1 MVFAD
6 RADAGRRLA
15 DQLVVLRDV
24 PDVLVVG
31 LPRGGV
37 PVAREVADAVHAPL
51 DVMLV
56 RKLGVPGQSELAM
69 GAIGEGGVRIL
80 NDDIVAYQQVSAADI
95 EQVAGQ
101 EWAELRRRAAQF
113 RGDRP
118 PVELAGKIVVVVD
131 DGLATGATAR
141 AACQVARQCGA
152 ARVVLAVPVAPHD
165 WVERMGDSADEYVC
179 VDAPRQFFAVGN
191 FYDDFAQTSDAEVVA
206 CLRAPDRPPT
216 VATVAQRVRVR
227 GVVQGVGFRPFV
239 HGLASSL
246 GLVGSV
252 GNDDQGVIIHAEG
265 PAAALDE
272 FVRRVRNDAPPLA
285 SVTAVEVGAAAPSG
299 ARSFTITA
307 SAVGGAL
314 PAGGAAALPP
324 DTAVCAECVREMFDP
339 ADRRYRHPF
348 ITCTNCGPRFTIAI
362 AVPYDRSNT
371 TMASFE
377 LCPACA
383 AEYQDPGNRRFHAQ
397 PVSCHDCGP
406 RLELVT
412 ADGSVTARDDDA
424 VRACQELLDHG
435 AIVAVKGI
443 GGYHLVCDATNDDA
457 VARLRRRKRR
467 GDKPLAVMVADLDVL
482 HGAAEPN
489 GAERGALLARQR
501 PIVLLRRIDQAA
513 RAGGPT
519 WPVSVAGRASE
530 VGVMLPYAPVH
541 LLLFD
546 GLSSDVLV
554 CTSGNVTDEPIVVD
568 DTDAL
573 SRLGS
578 LADAWLRHDRPIHRP
593 CDDSVIRV
601 VTEAAGGG
609 VMPVRRSR
617 GWVPLPVDIGTWPG
631 QELPGV
637 LALGG
642 DLKNVVCVAAGRR
655 AWLSQHLGDLGE
667 LPSYEAAQAA
677 VQQLLALT
685 RVLPSVVAVDAHPGY
700 LSGRLGRQVAAA
712 MGLPVIAVQH
722 HHAHVVSALA
732 EWRLLDSI
740 DDDHPAIG
748 FAFDGTG
755 YGPDGSIWGGEVLLV
770 SPQRAR
776 RVGHL
781 AAVPLPGGD
790 AAIERPSRV
799 ALAHLWA
806 AGAAWDARLPCV
818 ATTPAREMET
828 LRTQLE
834 REVFTVPTSSMGRLF
849 DAVAALA
856 GVRQAVTYEAQAAI
870 ELQATAE
877 EDERG
882 SYRFPSADR
891 DGAIDSAPVIR
902 AVVDD
907 VLCGVGPGLISTRFH
922 RAVAEMVRVEAARA
936 AAMVGTSTVVLSG
949 GVFQNAMLAT
959 MCTES
964 LVADGFDVHVHR
976 LVPTNDGGLALGQ
989 AVVAGARF
997 AADGEIGKD

>member
-15 DQLVVLRDV
+15 DQLVRFRDV

-37 PVAREVADAVHAPL
+37 PVARQVAEALHAPL

-56 RKLGVPGQSELAM
+56 RKLGVPGQRELAM

-80 NDDIVAYQQVSAADI
+80 NDDIVAYHQVSVDEI
-95 EQVAGQ
+95 EQVAAQ
-101 EWAELRRRAAQF
+101 ESAELRRRAAQF
-113 RGDRP
+113 RGDRG

-141 AACQVARQCGA
+141 AACQAARQRGA
-152 ARVVLAVPVAPHD
+152 AHVVLAVPVAPHD
-165 WVERMGDSADEYVC
+165 WVQRMGTSADEYVC
-179 VDAPRQFFAVGN
+179 VGAPRQFFAVGN
-191 FYDDFAQTSDAEVVA
+191 FYDDFAQTSDAEVVE
-206 CLRAPDRPPT
+206 CLRSSAGPPAP
-216 VATVAQRVRVR
+216 ATAARRVRVR

-239 HGLASSL
+239 HALASSL

-252 GNDDQGVIIHAEG
+252 GNDDEGVIIDAEG
-265 PAAALDE
+265 PPASLDE
-272 FVRRVRNDAPPLA
+272 FARRLRDEAPPLA
-285 SVTAVEVGAAAPSG
+285 SVTAVEVCPVVSTG
-299 ARSFTITA
+299 ARTFTIAA
-307 SAVGGAL
+307 SAAGDGP

-324 DTAVCAECVREMFDP
+324 DTAVCADCVREMFDP

-348 ITCTNCGPRFTIAI
+348 ITCTNCGPRFTIAVG
-362 AVPYDRSNT
+362 VPYDRVNT
-371 TMASFE
+371 TMAAFE

-383 AEYQDPGNRRFHAQ
+383 AEYHDPDNRRFHAQ

-406 RLELVT
+406 TLELVT
-412 ADGSVTARDDDA
+412 ADGAVTARGDEA
-424 VRACQELLDHG
+424 VRACQQLLDHG

-443 GGYHLVCDATNDDA
+443 GGYHLMCDARNDDA
-457 VARLRRRKRR
+457 VTLLRLRKRR
-467 GDKPLAVMVADLDVL
+467 GDKPLAVMVADLGVL
-482 HGAAEPN
+482 DGVAEPN

-501 PIVLLRRIDQAA
+501 PIVLLRRVDRSG
-513 RAGGPT
+513 RADSPI
-519 WPVSVAGRASE
+519 WPESVAGRASE

-546 GLSSDVLV
+546 GLGTDVLV
-554 CTSGNVTDEPIVVD
+554 CTSGNVADEPIVVD

-573 SRLGS
+573 SRLGT

-601 VTEAAGGG
+601 VTETPGDG

-642 DLKNVVCVAAGRR
+642 DLKNVVCVTAGRQ

-667 LPSYEAAQAA
+667 LSSYQAAQAA

-685 RVLPSVVAVDAHPGY
+685 RVRPSVVAIDAHPGY

-712 MGLPVIAVQH
+712 MGVPVIAVQH

-740 DDDHPAIG
+740 DDDHPVIG
-748 FAFDGTG
+748 VAFDGTG

-770 SPQRAR
+770 GPQRAR

-790 AAIERPSRV
+790 AAIEHPSRA
-799 ALAHLWA
+799 ALSHLWA
-806 AGAAWDARLPCV
+806 AGCAWDPRLACV
-818 ATTPAREMET
+818 AATSEHELAT
-828 LRTQLE
+828 LRTQFE
-834 REVFTVPTSSMGRLF
+834 RSVATVPTSSMGRLF

-856 GVRQAVTYEAQAAI
+856 GVRQAVDYEAQAAI
-870 ELQATAE
+870 ELQAAA
-877 EDERG
+877 DGGERG
-882 SYRFPSADR
+882 SYRFPGADR
-891 DGAIDSAPVIR
+891 DGAIDAAPVIR

-907 VLCGVGPGLISTRFH
+907 VLAGTPCGVVSTRFH

-936 AAMVGTSTVVLSG
+936 AAMVATPTVVLSG
-949 GVFQNAMLAT
+949 GVFQNATLAT
-959 MCTES
+959 MCTE
-964 LVADGFDVHVHR
+964 LLLADGFDVRVHR
-976 LVPTNDGGLALGQ
+976 MVPTNDGGLALGQ
-989 AVVAGARF
+989 AVVAGALF
-997 AADGEIGKD
+997 AAGGEMGKD